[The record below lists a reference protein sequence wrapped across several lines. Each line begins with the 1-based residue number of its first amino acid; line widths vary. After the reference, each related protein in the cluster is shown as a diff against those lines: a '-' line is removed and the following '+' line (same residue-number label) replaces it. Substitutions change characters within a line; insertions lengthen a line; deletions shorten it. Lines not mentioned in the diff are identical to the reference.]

1 MASFRMK
8 KGFIISTILGISLG
22 AVVISKNDYQLPYD
36 QEDFIRTSQDFG
48 YRFRLGVYGPK
59 KFNKGI
65 VIGLKKGAGIYAIED
80 GVVLSLCDTC
90 RRGNGKSVVIKHND
104 SISATYYHLSEVSTY
119 IGEHVD
125 KGERIGTSGSTGFV
139 IGNVLGV
146 MVELNDSIVN
156 PRKILPIPELV
167 KKK

>member
-1 MASFRMK
+1 MTSFRIK
-8 KGFIISTILGISLG
+8 KGFIISTILSISVG
-22 AVVISKNDYQLPYD
+22 AVVVSENDYQLPYH
-36 QEDFIRTSQDFG
+36 QEDFIRTSHDFG
-48 YRFRLGVYGPK
+48 YRFQPGIYGPK

-65 VIGLKKGAGIYAIED
+65 VIGLKRGAGIYAIED

-90 RRGNGKSVVIKHND
+90 RRGNGKSLVIKHND

-119 IGEHVD
+119 VGKQLE

-139 IGNVLGV
+139 TGNVLGV
-146 MVELNDSIVN
+146 MVELNDSIVH

-167 KKK
+167 RKK